1 MLRRINEALPGLVA
15 GIIGY
20 GVVIQLTGVWFVSD
34 KLGYSIGLWFGIA
47 VAVGL
52 AINIATVIFDSV
64 VMGDSKQANRRIIAK
79 SVLRYVVVVIL
90 FFILGYFQFGNL
102 FTAFLGVLGLKIS
115 AYLQPLF
122 GKVSDRIH
130 GRIREDSEVESNE
143 NVTAQDQIY
152 KGTEQI
158 QINKEVTM

>member
-20 GVVIQLTGVWFVSD
+20 GVVVQLAGVWFVSD
-34 KLGYSIGLWFGIA
+34 KLGYSIGLWYGIA
-47 VAVGL
+47 IAVWL

-64 VMGDSKQANRRIIAK
+64 VMGDSKQASRIIIAK

-90 FFILGYFQFGNL
+90 FFLLGYFRFGNL
-102 FTAFLGVLGLKIS
+102 FTAFAGGLGLKVS

-122 GKVSDRIH
+122 GKISDRIH
-130 GRIREDSEVESNE
+130 GRR
-143 NVTAQDQIY
+143 
-152 KGTEQI
+152 
-158 QINKEVTM
+158 